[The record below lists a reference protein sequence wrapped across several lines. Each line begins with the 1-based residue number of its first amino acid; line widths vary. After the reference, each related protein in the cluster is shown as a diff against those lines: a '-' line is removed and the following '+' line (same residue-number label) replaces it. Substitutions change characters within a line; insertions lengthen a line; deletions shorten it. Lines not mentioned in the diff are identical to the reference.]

1 MTISCDTTDTACT
14 ARAEDVANWTKT
26 YHEERDKYIRAYRNY
41 LEKALKGETATTE
54 KETMQTAH
62 DVITDH
68 LKDLSDNNDLNNQ
81 TLSDRANEVKAS
93 ETRVQRNNTNI
104 KNQDN
109 NIHKLNISLLSK
121 ERQIEYTNE
130 RNRNRRIMV
139 AVLIIINLI
148 LIFVAYML
156 YHK

>member
-1 MTISCDTTDTACT
+1 MTISCNTNDDACKE
-14 ARAEDVANWTKT
+14 REDEITRWADDYK
-26 YHEERDKYIRAYRNY
+26 RDREAYIGAYKDY
-41 LEKALKGETATTE
+41 LK
-54 KETMQTAH
+54 
-62 DVITDH
+62 
-68 LKDLSDNNDLNNQ
+68 Q
-81 TLSDRANEVKAS
+81 TLSGKNADNEKTAMDTALTQVKSTLNRLNNNNALNS
-93 ETRVQRNNTNI
+93 ETLLDKSNQIRLSEESVQRNNNNI

-139 AVLIIINLI
+139 AVLIIINLV

-156 YHK
+156 YDK

>member
-14 ARAEDVANWTKT
+14 ARANQVANWTNT
-26 YHEERDKYIRAYRNY
+26 YHTQRDTYIRAYKNY
-41 LEKALKGETATTE
+41 LEKTLKGEDATDQ
-54 KETMQTAH
+54 KGTMQTAH
-62 DVITDH
+62 DAIQDH
-68 LKDLSDNNDLNNQ
+68 LKDLSDNNELNSQ
-81 TLSDRANEVKAS
+81 TLSDRADDVRAS
-93 ETRVQRNNTNI
+93 EARVQRNNTNI

>member
-1 MTISCDTTDTACT
+1 MTISCNTNDEACK
-14 ARAEDVANWTKT
+14 ARARDVAAWTET
-26 YHEERDKYIRAYRNY
+26 YHTERDRYIRAYSNY
-41 LEKALKGETATTE
+41 LKRALKGETATTE
-54 KETMQTAH
+54 KETMKTAH
-62 DVITDH
+62 DAITLH
-68 LKDLSDNNDLNNQ
+68 LKDLSDNNELNSQ
-81 TLSDRANEVKAS
+81 TLSEKSDEVKKS
-93 ETRVQRNNTNI
+93 EERVQRNNTNI